1 MQITAENQAQ
11 VLRLMKS
18 RRFRLWSGFYKVID
32 ERGFRVPFIPNE
44 VQTEIFN
51 QMWWQNVIL
60 KSRQHGATTFIQMFI
75 LDDTLHSESINS
87 AVVAHKREE
96 GSKIF
101 QNKLK
106 YGLLNCLLYTSPSPR
121 DRTRSRMPSSA

>member
-1 MQITAENQAQ
+1 
-11 VLRLMKS
+11 MKS

-87 AVVAHKREE
+87 AVVAHKRDE

-101 QNKLK
+101 QN
-106 YGLLNCLLYTSPSPR
+106 
-121 DRTRSRMPSSA
+121 